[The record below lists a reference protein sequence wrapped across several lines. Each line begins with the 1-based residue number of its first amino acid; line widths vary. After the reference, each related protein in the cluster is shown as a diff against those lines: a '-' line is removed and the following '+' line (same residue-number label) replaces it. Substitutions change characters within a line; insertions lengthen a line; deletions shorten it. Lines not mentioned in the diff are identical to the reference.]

1 MYANQKSQAVNPA
14 QKVAVDALVAVV
26 GQLSRKDAEF
36 AGSLIQGFNRY
47 GRLSDK
53 QMPWVQTLTQRA
65 AQPRP
70 EPVALVTVDF
80 KPIQDL
86 FDLASK
92 SLKRIKIK
100 LQTATGQA
108 VVIHRA
114 GAMSKYVGQVLITDG
129 APFGQNKFFGR
140 VDTTG
145 EFFAT
150 GAATQEVCQL
160 VKEFSENPK
169 GIDECLIVFVFNSAG
184 RIRNSVSNYKYN
196 DIGQPEFDG
205 IAHSEGDDCRGQLTE
220 VVRAFL
226 DLINV
231 R

>member
-1 MYANQKSQAVNPA
+1 MYANPKSPA
-14 QKVAVDALVAVV
+14 ADQKVAVEGLEAVMT
-26 GQLSRKDAEF
+26 QLRGKDREF
-36 AGSLIQGFNRY
+36 ACSLIQSFNRY
-47 GRLSDK
+47 GGLTDRQL
-53 QMPWVQTLTQRA
+53 PWVQTLTQRA
-65 AQPRP
+65 AEPPP
-70 EPVALVTVDF
+70 EPVVYTTVDF

-100 LQTATGQA
+100 LQTAQGQA

-114 GAMSKYVGQVLITDG
+114 GAMSKYRDQILITDG

-160 VKEFSENPK
+160 VKEFSENPA
-169 GIDECLIVFVFNSAG
+169 DSAG
-184 RIRNSVSNYKYN
+184 RYGR
-196 DIGQPEFDG
+196 
-205 IAHSEGDDCRGQLTE
+205 LTGGCSFCNHGLKDQRSTQ
-220 VVRAFL
+220 VGYGPVCAKRFGL
-226 DLINV
+226 FWG
-231 R
+231 

>member
-1 MYANQKSQAVNPA
+1 MTKQPQTVA
-14 QKVAVDALVAVV
+14 QKVAVDQLVAVLD
-26 GQLSRKDAEF
+26 QLSGKDREF
-36 AGSLIQGFNRY
+36 ACSLIQGFNRY
-47 GRLSDK
+47 GRLSDR

-65 AQPRP
+65 SQPRP
-70 EPVALVTVDF
+70 EPVVTITVDF

-114 GAMSKYVGQVLITDG
+114 GAMSKYAGEILITDG

-140 VDTTG
+140 VATTG

-150 GAATQEVCQL
+150 SRATQEVCQL
-160 VKEFSENPK
+160 VKEFSENPA
-169 GIDECLIVFVFNSAG
+169 ETAG
-184 RIRNSVSNYKYN
+184 RYGR
-196 DIGQPEFDG
+196 
-205 IAHSEGDDCRGQLTE
+205 LTGGCSFCNHGLKDQRSTQ
-220 VVRAFL
+220 VGYGPVCAKRFGL
-226 DLINV
+226 SWG
-231 R
+231 

>member
-1 MYANQKSQAVNPA
+1 MHATQNSPATTQKAAVEGLA
-14 QKVAVDALVAVV
+14 ARVD
-26 GQLSRKDAEF
+26 QLSRKDREF
-36 AGSLIQGFNRY
+36 ACSLIQSFNRY
-47 GRLSDK
+47 GRLTDR
-53 QMPWVQTLTQRA
+53 QMPWVQTLIQRA
-65 AQPRP
+65 SEPRP
-70 EPVALVTVDF
+70 EPVVYTTRDF

-100 LQTATGQA
+100 LQTASGQS

-114 GAMSKYVGQVLITDG
+114 GAMSKYQHQILITDG

-160 VKEFSENPK
+160 VKEFSENPA
-169 GIDECLIVFVFNSAG
+169 ESAG
-184 RIRNSVSNYKYN
+184 RYGR
-196 DIGQPEFDG
+196 
-205 IAHSEGDDCRGQLTE
+205 LTGGCSFCLHGLKDQRSTQ
-220 VVRAFL
+220 VGYGPVCAKRFGL
-226 DLINV
+226 FWG
-231 R
+231 